1 MRCIECNQ
9 PFNPTRSNVKVCS
22 NKCRLARNR
31 RLRPHTADREML
43 HDAARDQMR
52 EAKRLVAEYALLR
65 PGTQPC
71 EITATRLREIRSVIA
86 AATRL

>member
-9 PFNPTRSNVKVCS
+9 PFKPTRSNVKVCS

-43 HDAARDQMR
+43 HDAARYQMR

-71 EITATRLREIRSVIA
+71 ERKQKLRDKRQRERIQGCAV
-86 AATRL
+86 

>member
-9 PFNPTRSNVKVCS
+9 PFKPTRANVKLCS
-22 NKCRLARNR
+22 NKCRLARHR
-31 RLRPHTADREML
+31 RLRPHTTDREML
-43 HDAARDQMR
+43 RDV

-65 PGTQPC
+65 PGTQPH

-86 AATRL
+86 ASTRL

>member
-9 PFNPTRSNVKVCS
+9 PFKPTRANVKLFS
-22 NKCRLARNR
+22 NKCRLARHR
-31 RLRPHTADREML
+31 RLRPHATDREML
-43 HDAARDQMR
+43 RDV

-65 PGTQPC
+65 PGTQPH

-86 AATRL
+86 ASTRL

>member
-9 PFNPTRSNVKVCS
+9 PFKPTRSNVKVCS

-43 HDAARDQMR
+43 HDAARFQMR

-65 PGTQPC
+65 PGTQPH

-86 AATRL
+86 ASTRL